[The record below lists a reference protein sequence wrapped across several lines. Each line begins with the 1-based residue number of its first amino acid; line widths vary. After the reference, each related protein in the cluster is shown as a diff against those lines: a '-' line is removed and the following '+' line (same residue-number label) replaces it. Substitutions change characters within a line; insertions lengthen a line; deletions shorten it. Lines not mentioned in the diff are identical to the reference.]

1 MGLLTVGVEAV
12 SNVLADFWKSITHTG
27 LPSLALRQGEVI
39 SLPQLEMP
47 DVEGQSQKSSVTSHP
62 GVTS

>member
-12 SNVLADFWKSITHTG
+12 SNTLADFWKSVPHTG
-27 LPSLALRQGEVI
+27 LPSLTLRQGEVI

-47 DVEGQSQKSSVTSHP
+47 DVEGQSQKSSVTSYR
-62 GVTS
+62 G